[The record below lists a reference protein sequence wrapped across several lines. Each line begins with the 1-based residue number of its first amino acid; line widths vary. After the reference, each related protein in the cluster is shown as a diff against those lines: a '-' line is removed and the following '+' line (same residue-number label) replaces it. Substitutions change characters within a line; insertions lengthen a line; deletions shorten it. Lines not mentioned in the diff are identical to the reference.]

1 MEAPTPS
8 VDVSLASTVVL
19 DARPLSKIV
28 HPRKFED
35 ITKWLGRVVEAG
47 YRVAIPEVV
56 DYEVRRGLL
65 RIPARKQLEE
75 LDALGD
81 AFYLVPLSRSI
92 MQDAAHVW
100 AKARNAGRPFTSDDR
115 LDGDAILIAQ
125 VRALGAL
132 DQIAVIT
139 ENTQHLAPFV
149 PAVRWQDFEIED
161 G

>member
-1 MEAPTPS
+1 
-8 VDVSLASTVVL
+8 
-19 DARPLSKIV
+19 
-28 HPRKFED
+28 
-35 ITKWLGRVVEAG
+35 
-47 YRVAIPEVV
+47 
-56 DYEVRRGLL
+56 
-65 RIPARKQLEE
+65 
-75 LDALGD
+75 
-81 AFYLVPLSRSI
+81 

-149 PAVRWQDFEIED
+149 SAVRWQDFEIED